1 MTMNT
6 PYTTQELS
14 VLVEEYITQQRARF
28 TLRGLYSYIAYW
40 AMEEGRI
47 AGHQLPADVQQTV
60 GQILQRIVRDGRIRE
75 QGDGEF
81 IKMIC

>member
-1 MTMNT
+1 MNT

-47 AGHQLPADVQQTV
+47 AGHQLPPDVQQTV
-60 GQILQRIVRDGRIRE
+60 GQILERIVRDGRIRGE
-75 QGDGEF
+75 GDEYE
-81 IKMIC
+81 KVQV

>member
-28 TLRGLYSYIAYW
+28 TLCGLYAYIAYW
-40 AMEEGRI
+40 GMEESRI
-47 AGHQLPADVQQTV
+47 AGHQLSADVRQTV
-60 GQILQRIVRDGRIRE
+60 SQILQRIVRDGRIRGE
-75 QGDGEF
+75 GDEYEKVGS
-81 IKMIC
+81 